1 MKKRFLAL
9 ILALAMCL
17 PLALAVSADEAGGV
31 AATVLNFGYNMT
43 NAEGYTDISITL
55 YTGSEDIREVTSAD
69 IQTHKPYYILTDA
82 NGNTV
87 KKENITSATFSLHL
101 TDPGEYELAIYDS
114 TGTRQGRPTLVD
126 GNYFFDDSPIAITV
140 REASEDD
147 GDYIDH
153 PDVLNVSYQVTP
165 FADSKTV
172 TVDLWFTR
180 VDDPSLPIDS
190 DFIKANN
197 PYVIIMDRFGR
208 FVDARTVTSG
218 SMSFNLIGPRFYDIV
233 TTDGD
238 GYGQPVAGLDSD
250 VITVNVGTDDYKI
263 TKTLAALA
271 DKWSKNLL
279 ERNAEYAETVDDLKY
294 DLEISILSPFIYE
307 LDSEDITTFDL
318 TLDEALTI
326 AEKTVD
332 YDETRLTLVYAIRD
346 NWYAVDDAFGMYMMD
361 KEGYGEEITEPDIP
375 EITFD
380 DVADGAWYADYVKMA
395 ADAGLIKGKGEGKFA
410 PDENM
415 TIAEA
420 ITLASRFNN
429 LLHEI
434 ETDPADGKTGEKWY
448 DPYIGYAKENSL
460 PYDYADYNAKITRE
474 EFAHIFAALY
484 KNNKSLYDEGG
495 VTAINDVPENF
506 IPDVP
511 MTHKYSDDIY
521 TLYRLGVLG
530 GSDEK
535 RSFLPDS
542 NIKRS
547 EVAAILCRMGGEGR
561 VEF

>member
-1 MKKRFLAL
+1 MKKRLLAL
-9 ILALAMCL
+9 ILALAMCFT
-17 PLALAVSADEAGGV
+17 LALAVSADESGGV
-31 AATVLNFGYNMT
+31 AATVLNYGYEMT
-43 NAEGYTDISITL
+43 SAAGYTDISVTL
-55 YTGSEDIREVTSAD
+55 YTGNGDTSEATSAD
-69 IQTHKPYYILTDA
+69 IQAYKPYYILTDA
-82 NGNTV
+82 SGKTV

-101 TDPGEYELAIYDS
+101 TTPGEYSLAVYDLN
-114 TGTRQGRPTLVD
+114 GTRQGRTVMEN
-126 GNYFFDDSPIAITV
+126 GSFFFDDSPIAIIV
-140 REASEDD
+140 MEAYEDT

-153 PDVLNVSYQVTP
+153 PAVLDVSYQTTTS
-165 FADSKTV
+165 ADKMTV

-197 PYVIIMDRFGR
+197 PSVIITDRFGR
-208 FVDARTVTSG
+208 FVDARNIAGG
-218 SMSFNLIGPRFYDIV
+218 SMSFNLIGPRFYDVVVI
-233 TTDGD
+233 DGD
-238 GYGQPVAGLDSD
+238 GYGQPIEALENDF
-250 VITVNVGTDDYKI
+250 IEINVGTDAYK
-263 TKTLAALA
+263 ADSALA
-271 DKWSKNLL
+271 NKWAKVLLDK
-279 ERNAEYAETVDDLKY
+279 NAEYVAEADDNKY
-294 DLEISILSPFIYE
+294 DYELSVLSEFIYE
-307 LDSEDITTFDL
+307 LDSEDITAFDVNL
-318 TLDEALTI
+318 WEALRI
-326 AEKTVD
+326 AEETAD
-332 YDETRLTLVYAIRD
+332 YDENKLALVYAVYE
-346 NWYAVDDAFGMYMMD
+346 NWYAVDDSFEFYLMD
-361 KEGYGEEITEPDIP
+361 KEGYGEEIFVPDVP

-380 DVADGAWYADYVKMA
+380 DVADGAWYADYVRMA

-434 ETDPADGKTGEKWY
+434 GTDPADGKTGEKWY
-448 DPYIGYAKENSL
+448 DPYIEYAKENNL

-484 KNNKSLYDEGG
+484 KNNKTIYDEGEF
-495 VTAINDVPENF
+495 TEINEVPENF

-511 MTHKYSDDIY
+511 MTHKYADDIY

-530 GSDEK
+530 GSDAK
-535 RSFLPDS
+535 RSFLPES

>member
-1 MKKRFLAL
+1 
-9 ILALAMCL
+9 
-17 PLALAVSADEAGGV
+17 
-31 AATVLNFGYNMT
+31 
-43 NAEGYTDISITL
+43 
-55 YTGSEDIREVTSAD
+55 
-69 IQTHKPYYILTDA
+69 
-82 NGNTV
+82 
-87 KKENITSATFSLHL
+87 
-101 TDPGEYELAIYDS
+101 
-114 TGTRQGRPTLVD
+114 
-126 GNYFFDDSPIAITV
+126 
-140 REASEDD
+140 
-147 GDYIDH
+147 
-153 PDVLNVSYQVTP
+153 
-165 FADSKTV
+165 
-172 TVDLWFTR
+172 
-180 VDDPSLPIDS
+180 
-190 DFIKANN
+190 
-197 PYVIIMDRFGR
+197 
-208 FVDARTVTSG
+208 
-218 SMSFNLIGPRFYDIV
+218 
-233 TTDGD
+233 
-238 GYGQPVAGLDSD
+238 
-250 VITVNVGTDDYKI
+250 
-263 TKTLAALA
+263 
-271 DKWSKNLL
+271 
-279 ERNAEYAETVDDLKY
+279 
-294 DLEISILSPFIYE
+294 
-307 LDSEDITTFDL
+307 
-318 TLDEALTI
+318 
-326 AEKTVD
+326 
-332 YDETRLTLVYAIRD
+332 
-346 NWYAVDDAFGMYMMD
+346 
-361 KEGYGEEITEPDIP
+361 
-375 EITFD
+375 
-380 DVADGAWYADYVKMA
+380 MA

-410 PDENM
+410 PDDNM

-448 DPYIGYAKENSL
+448 DPYIEYAKENNL

>member
-1 MKKRFLAL
+1 MKKRLLAL
-9 ILALAMCL
+9 ILALVMCF
-17 PLALAVSADEAGGV
+17 PLALAVSADDSGGS
-31 AATVLNFGYNMT
+31 ALTVFNFGYSMT
-43 NAEGYTDISITL
+43 GADGYTDITVTL
-55 YTGSEDIREVTSAD
+55 YPGQGDATEVTAAD
-69 IQTHKPYYILTDA
+69 IDANKPYYILTDA
-82 NGNTV
+82 SGKTV

-101 TDPGEYELAIYDS
+101 TDPGEYSLAIYDS
-114 TGTRQGRPTLVD
+114 TGTRQGRPTVVD

-140 REASEDD
+140 TEAYVDP

-153 PDVLNVSYQVTP
+153 PEILDVSYQTTTS
-165 FADSKTV
+165 ADKMTV

-180 VDDPSLPIDS
+180 ADDASLPIDS

-197 PYVIIMDRFGR
+197 PSVIITDRFGR
-208 FVDARTVTSG
+208 FVDARNIAGG

-233 TTDGD
+233 VIDGD
-238 GYGQPVAGLDSD
+238 GYSQPVATLAESD
-250 VITVNVGTDDYKI
+250 VIEIDVGTDGYK
-263 TKTLAALA
+263 ADDALA
-271 DKWSKNLL
+271 NKWAKVLL
-279 ERNAEYAETVDDLKY
+279 DRNAGYAAETTDDAKY
-294 DLEISILSPFIYE
+294 EYELAVLSEFIYE
-307 LDSEDITTFDL
+307 LNSEDITAFDVNL
-318 TLDEALTI
+318 WKALGI
-326 AEKTVD
+326 AEETAD
-332 YDETRLTLVYAIRD
+332 YDENKLALVYAIYE
-346 NWYAVDDAFGMYMMD
+346 NWYAVDEAFEMYLMD
-361 KEGYGEEITEPDIP
+361 KEGYGEEIIVPDIP

-380 DVADGAWYADYVKMA
+380 DVADGAWYADYVRMA

-410 PDENM
+410 PDDNM

-420 ITLASRFNN
+420 ITLAARFNN

-448 DPYIGYAKENSL
+448 DPYIEYAKENNL

-484 KNNKSLYDEGG
+484 KNNKSLYDEGE
-495 VTAINDVPENF
+495 VTEINDVPADF

-511 MTHKYSDDIY
+511 MTHKYADDIY

-530 GSDEK
+530 GSDAK

-547 EVAAILCRMGGEGR
+547 EVAAILCRLGGEGR

>member
-1 MKKRFLAL
+1 MKKRLLAL
-9 ILALAMCL
+9 ILALAMCFT
-17 PLALAVSADEAGGV
+17 LALAVSADESGGV
-31 AATVLNFGYNMT
+31 AATVLNYGYEMT
-43 NAEGYTDISITL
+43 SAAGYTDISVTL
-55 YTGSEDIREVTSAD
+55 YTGNGDTSEATSAD
-69 IQTHKPYYILTDA
+69 IQAYKPYYILTDA
-82 NGNTV
+82 SGKTV

-101 TDPGEYELAIYDS
+101 TTPGEYSLAVYDLN
-114 TGTRQGRPTLVD
+114 GTRQGRTVMEN
-126 GNYFFDDSPIAITV
+126 GSFFFDDSPIAIIV
-140 REASEDD
+140 MEAYEDT

-153 PDVLNVSYQVTP
+153 PAVLDVSYQTTTS
-165 FADSKTV
+165 ADKMTV

-197 PYVIIMDRFGR
+197 PSVIITDRFGR
-208 FVDARTVTSG
+208 FVDARNIAGG
-218 SMSFNLIGPRFYDIV
+218 SMSFNLIGPRFYDVVVI
-233 TTDGD
+233 DGD
-238 GYGQPVAGLDSD
+238 GYSQPIEALENDF
-250 VITVNVGTDDYKI
+250 IEINVGTDAYK
-263 TKTLAALA
+263 ADSALA
-271 DKWSKNLL
+271 NKWAKVLLDK
-279 ERNAEYAETVDDLKY
+279 NAEYVAEADDNKY
-294 DLEISILSPFIYE
+294 DYELSVLSEFIYE
-307 LDSEDITTFDL
+307 LDSEDITAFDVNL
-318 TLDEALTI
+318 WEALRI
-326 AEKTVD
+326 AEETAD
-332 YDETRLTLVYAIRD
+332 YDENKLALVYAVYE
-346 NWYAVDDAFGMYMMD
+346 NWYAVDDSFEFYLMD
-361 KEGYGEEITEPDIP
+361 KEGYGEEIFVPDVP

-380 DVADGAWYADYVKMA
+380 DVADGAWYADYVRMA

-434 ETDPADGKTGEKWY
+434 GTDPADGKTGEKWY
-448 DPYIGYAKENSL
+448 DPYIEYAKENNL

-484 KNNKSLYDEGG
+484 KNNKTIYDEGEF
-495 VTAINDVPENF
+495 TEINEVPENF

-511 MTHKYSDDIY
+511 MTHKYADDIY

-530 GSDEK
+530 GSDAK
-535 RSFLPDS
+535 RSFLPES

>member
-43 NAEGYTDISITL
+43 NAEGYTDITITL

-147 GDYIDH
+147 SDHIDH

-208 FVDARTVTSG
+208 AVDARNIAGG
-218 SMSFNLIGPRFYDIV
+218 SMSFNLIGPRFYDV
-233 TTDGD
+233 TIIDGD
-238 GYGQPVAGLDSD
+238 GYSQPVETCVND
-250 VITVNVGTDDYKI
+250 VIEIDVGTDGYK
-263 TKTLAALA
+263 ADDALA
-271 DKWSKNLL
+271 NKWAKVLL
-279 ERNAEYAETVDDLKY
+279 DRNAGYVAETTDDAKY
-294 DLEISILSPFIYE
+294 EYELAVLGEFIYE
-307 LDSEDITTFDL
+307 LDSEDLTAFDVNL
-318 TLDEALTI
+318 WKALGI
-326 AEKTVD
+326 AEETAD
-332 YDETRLTLVYAIRD
+332 YDENKLLLVYAIYD
-346 NWYAVDDAFGMYMMD
+346 NWYAIDYAFETYRMD

-448 DPYIGYAKENSL
+448 DPYIEYAKENSL

-495 VTAINDVPENF
+495 VAAINDVPENF